1 MPYNTRYNLI
11 GDLTPTVQT
20 LGYGR
25 KPPLEN
31 KRLPVRVAL
40 AGRVSKGIR
49 VVAERH
55 HRNGW
60 EPFAYLLALKPA
72 RAKYGN
78 SDTFFGGQF
87 SVFS

>member
-1 MPYNTRYNLI
+1 MPYNMKYNLI
-11 GDLTPTVQT
+11 GDLTPLGSP

-25 KPPLEN
+25 KPPLEI

-40 AGRVSKGIR
+40 AGHVSKGMW

-60 EPFAYLLALKPA
+60 EPFAYLPVLKPA
-72 RAKYGN
+72 RAIP
-78 SDTFFGGQF
+78 
-87 SVFS
+87 

>member
-1 MPYNTRYNLI
+1 MEDNLI
-11 GDLTPTVQT
+11 GDLTPMAHA

-25 KPPLEN
+25 KPPLEI
-31 KRLPVRVAL
+31 KGLPVRVAL

-72 RAKYGN
+72 RASYE
-78 SDTFFGGQF
+78 QY
-87 SVFS
+87 